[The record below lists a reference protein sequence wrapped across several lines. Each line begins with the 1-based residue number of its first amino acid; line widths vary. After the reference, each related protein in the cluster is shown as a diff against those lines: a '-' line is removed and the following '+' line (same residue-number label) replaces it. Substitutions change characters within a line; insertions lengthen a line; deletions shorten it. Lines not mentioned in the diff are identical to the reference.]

1 MNTLD
6 LVMYV
11 VGIAINTALF
21 FYILCEGFYWKPSRA
36 IFIAPFGTIVIPIF
50 MLISFFLVIGHGL
63 TFLGNKG
70 VNLVEKAFKV

>member
-36 IFIAPFGTIVIPIF
+36 LFIDPFATIVIPIF